1 MAKVELG
8 DKKSFVLQQEMA
20 ASDTGDS
27 SRQPLEL
34 HHLSHDLR
42 GPLNS
47 ILGFSEL
54 MLEGIEGPLN
64 MHQEADLA
72 AINQSARNLLWLI
85 DTVVV
90 LSRFATGQLIMESG
104 TVDLNQIIQNIMA
117 FDFGTIKSEQ
127 VELAFNLPDTLPPLW
142 GALDRVEQMVMSL
155 VRFSFKMQK
164 TGRVT
169 ITANSDDQQTTIQVK
184 LDSFTLSPE
193 QLAGLFELDIHVD
206 VAGRTE
212 LGPGGLELP
221 LAHRLAEKHN
231 GRVWAE
237 SKEDS
242 GTALYLRLPL
252 YA

>member
-1 MAKVELG
+1 MAEVGLG
-8 DKKSFVLQQEMA
+8 NKKSFVLQQETA

-85 DTVVV
+85 DTVVD
-90 LSRFATGQLIMESG
+90 LSRLATGQLNIESG
-104 TVDLNQIIQNIMA
+104 TVDLNQIIQNVVD
-117 FDFGTIKSEQ
+117 FDFGTIKSEE
-127 VELAFNLPDTLPPLW
+127 VEFASNLPNMLPPLW
-142 GALDRVEQMVMSL
+142 GAPDRVEQMVMSL

-169 ITANSDDQQTTIQVK
+169 ITARNDDQQAIIQVN
-184 LDSFTLSPE
+184 LDSVTLSPDK
-193 QLAGLFELDIHVD
+193 LAKLFELDIHVD
-206 VAGRTE
+206 AVGHTE

-221 LAHRLAEKHN
+221 LAHHLAKEHN

-237 SKEDS
+237 SKQDS
-242 GTALYLRLPL
+242 GTTLYLQLPL